1 MSSGIVKNRRLAKF
15 SHGGHK
21 LDSEADH
28 VTVKS
33 SQNCA
38 INRTRRG
45 APETNGAG
53 TGQGTYR
60 DLFSICNASSPVVI
74 KYEDIL
80 CNILKQCLFRWDVC
94 CCTGE

>member
-1 MSSGIVKNRRLAKF
+1 M
-15 SHGGHK
+15 
-21 LDSEADH
+21 DSEADH

-53 TGQGTYR
+53 PEQGSYR
-60 DLFSICNASSPVVI
+60 DLFSICNASSPAVI

-80 CNILKQCLFRWDVC
+80 CDMVLYQYVSVRGATFVKWKNTFIFLFKY
-94 CCTGE
+94 